1 MEEAQRRLDGFIDKF
16 TPEVAALTR
25 SLLADMKARI
35 PGAVIPVYDNYNAL
49 AIGFGPSDRVKD
61 IVLSL
66 AVMPRWVTL
75 CFMWGVRL
83 SDPHGLLKGEGS
95 QVRHVRLMTA
105 EALADPRIDQLIGEA
120 LANADRPIDAS
131 APHRLVI
138 KSVSAK
144 QRPRRPGGSA
154 GAGAGPVPRRA
165 RA

>member
-1 MEEAQRRLDGFIDKF
+1 MDDAQAQLDGFIDKF

-25 SLLADMKARI
+25 DLLARMKRRI

-49 AIGFGPSDRVKD
+49 AIGFGATDRVKD

-83 SDPHGLLKGEGS
+83 SDPHKLLKGEGS
-95 QVRHVRLMTA
+95 QIRHVRLMTRD
-105 EALADPRIDQLIGEA
+105 ALDDPRIDAFIAEA
-120 LANADRPIDAS
+120 LANADRPIDPAE
-131 APHRLVI
+131 PQRLVI

-144 QRPRRPGGSA
+144 QRPRRPVVA
-154 GAGAGPVPRRA
+154 A
-165 RA
+165 

>member
-1 MEEAQRRLDGFIDKF
+1 MDDAQARLDGFIDKF

-25 SLLADMKARI
+25 ALLERMKARI

-83 SDPHGLLKGEGS
+83 ADPHHLLKGEGS
-95 QVRHVRLMTA
+95 QIRHVRLHSPD
-105 EALADPRIDQLIGEA
+105 ALDDPRILAFIAEA
-120 LANADRPIDAS
+120 LANAERPIDPTE
-131 APHRLVI
+131 PHRLVI

-144 QRPRRPGGSA
+144 QRARRPGIPA
-154 GAGAGPVPRRA
+154 
-165 RA
+165 

>member
-1 MEEAQRRLDGFIDKF
+1 MDAQAQLDGFIDKF

-25 SLLADMKARI
+25 ALLGRMKVRI

-49 AIGFGPSDRVKD
+49 AIGFGASDRVKHV
-61 IVLSL
+61 ILSL

-95 QVRHVRLMTA
+95 QIRHVRLMTA
-105 EALADPRIDQLIGEA
+105 DALDDPRIDALIEQA
-120 LANADRPIDAS
+120 LDHADVPIDPS
-131 APHRLVI
+131 GPHRLVI

-144 QRPRRPGGSA
+144 QRPRRPRDIA
-154 GAGAGPVPRRA
+154 LEAI
-165 RA
+165 